1 MVIYFIEAG
10 DDMFT
15 NKTIRSN
22 NNVFEKVNEKDSEKY
37 LNIIKGEN
45 KLVKLIFS
53 DKVVKVSLEDLERF
67 RENLS
72 KRFMSR

>member
-1 MVIYFIEAG
+1 
-10 DDMFT
+10 MFT

>member
-1 MVIYFIEAG
+1 
-10 DDMFT
+10 MFT

-72 KRFMSR
+72 KRFMNR